1 MARPLR
7 LPPPPARHDG
17 DVKWKAA
24 ATTILNRKEEVPMR
38 TQLVLDDRLFEEA
51 MRLAEARSKRDLIEQ
66 ALREFV
72 ARRRERRILG
82 LVGEPLIDPEYDVR
96 AVRAAMQDGAGR

>member
-1 MARPLR
+1 
-7 LPPPPARHDG
+7 
-17 DVKWKAA
+17 
-24 ATTILNRKEEVPMR
+24 MR